1 MQPDKYDIIIIGSGM
16 GGLVCG
22 DVLSREG
29 FKVCILEKNKQ
40 IGGGLQTFARDKVVF
55 DSGVHYIGALNKG
68 QNLYQV
74 FKYLGLM
81 DKLKLQQ
88 LDTDA
93 FDKIIIDGDHREY
106 AFAQG
111 YENFIS
117 RLLIDFPAEEKAL
130 RLYCDTIKNVCSKFP
145 LYNLRTGGEY
155 SEKDTVLEIDA
166 KTFIDSVTGN
176 KKLREVLAGNNLL
189 YAGQPDKTP
198 LYVHAFI
205 LNHYIESAW
214 KCVDGS
220 SQIALIIAKNIRSR
234 GGVIIRDCEVKNI
247 VEENGRASYVELAD
261 GQHLHAG
268 RFISNIHPVKT
279 MEITKSQ
286 VIKPVYR
293 KRLNSL
299 ENSISSFTLNIVF
312 KKSCFNYFNYNYY
325 YHKKDR
331 VWTAADYT
339 EENWPLSYAVFP
351 CAGSRVTEYAE
362 GMSVLAYMKFDEV
375 REWSHTFNTV
385 STKNDRG
392 ETYDEFKKR
401 KAETLLDEM
410 EKKFPALR
418 NCIQSYTSATPLSY
432 RDYIGTSDGS
442 MYGIVKNYR
451 DPLRTFIDP
460 RTKLPNLYL
469 TGQNLNMHGILGTT
483 LSALAT
489 CVAIMGNESIIEKIS
504 HA

>member
-1 MQPDKYDIIIIGSGM
+1 LETGRYDIIIIGSGM

-22 DVLSREG
+22 DILSREG
-29 FKVCILEKNKQ
+29 YSVCILEKNKQ
-40 IGGGLQTFARDKVVF
+40 IGGSLQTFARDKVVF
-55 DSGVHYIGALNKG
+55 DSGVHYIGALDKG

-81 DKLKLQQ
+81 DKLKLQR
-88 LDTDA
+88 LDLDA
-93 FDKIIIDGDHREY
+93 FDKIIIDGVDKEY

-117 RLLIDFPAEEKAL
+117 KLLVDFPAEEKAL
-130 RLYCDTIKNVCSKFP
+130 RLYCSTIKDICSKFP

-155 SEKDTVLEIDA
+155 SEKQTVLGTDTRA
-166 KTFIDSVTGN
+166 FIDSITGN
-176 KKLREVLAGNNLL
+176 TRLREVLAGNNLL
-189 YAGQPDKTP
+189 YAGQPGKTP
-198 LYVHAFI
+198 LYVHALI

-220 SQIALIIAKNIRSR
+220 SQIGNIMAANIRAHGGVIAKNS
-234 GGVIIRDCEVKNI
+234 EVKKI
-247 VEENGRASYVELAD
+247 VEENGRVACVELAD
-261 GQHLHAG
+261 GTRLYAE
-268 RFISNIHPVKT
+268 RFISNMHPVKT
-279 MEITKSQ
+279 MEITETP
-286 VIKPVYR
+286 VIRPIYR
-293 KRLNSL
+293 KRLKSL

-312 KKSCFNYFNYNYY
+312 KKNCFKYFNYNYY
-325 YHKKDR
+325 CHKEGQ
-331 VWTAADYT
+331 VWTAAAYT
-339 EENWPLSYAVFP
+339 EANWPLGYAVFL
-351 CAGSRVTEYAE
+351 CAGSRAEQYAE
-362 GMSVLAYMKFDEV
+362 GMSVLACMRFDEV
-375 REWSHTFNTV
+375 KEWAHTFNTV
-385 STKNDRG
+385 SAKNSRG

-418 NCIQSYTSATPLSY
+418 DCIYSYSCATPLSY
-432 RDYIGTSDGS
+432 RDYIGTDDGS
-442 MYGIVKNYR
+442 MYGIVKNYK

-469 TGQNLNMHGILGTT
+469 TGQNLNIHGILGVS

-489 CVAIMGNESIIEKIS
+489 CVAIAGNENIIEKIS